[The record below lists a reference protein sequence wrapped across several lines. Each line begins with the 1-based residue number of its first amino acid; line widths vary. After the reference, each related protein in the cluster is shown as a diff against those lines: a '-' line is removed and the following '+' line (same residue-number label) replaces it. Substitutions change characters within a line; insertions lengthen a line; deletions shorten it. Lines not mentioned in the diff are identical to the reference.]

1 MKNLSMYNENKDFE
15 KVVTKFY
22 GEEFCE
28 VLIGW
33 TDALG
38 YRLIK
43 TDLMGEFQLWES
55 DSFDNNI
62 AVNTDEIVN
71 INDVISI
78 VSKEIDIALDEFKGI
93 EENKLS
99 EDDKERKTDILSDY
113 SILKNTTPKT
123 LEVGTLVNIINE
135 NTLGRIEGFLTDEL
149 KYMVEPLN
157 TDFTQNLFHVY
168 PDEINIVNE

>member
-15 KVVTKFY
+15 QVVTKFY

-43 TDLMGEFQLWES
+43 TDLMSEFQLWEP
-55 DSFDNNI
+55 DSFDSTITINTNEL
-62 AVNTDEIVN
+62 VNVD
-71 INDVISI
+71 DVITMI
-78 VSKEIDIALDEFKGI
+78 LKEIHMVLDELKGI

-99 EDDKERKTDILSDY
+99 EDDKERKADTLSDY
-113 SILKNTTPKT
+113 KILKNTTPKT

-157 TDFTQNLFHVY
+157 TDFSQNLFYVY
-168 PDEINIVNE
+168 PNEINIVNE

>member
-99 EDDKERKTDILSDY
+99 EDDIEAV
-113 SILKNTTPKT
+113 
-123 LEVGTLVNIINE
+123 VGAKIAKNIIAARTGNVKIQA
-135 NTLGRIEGFLTDEL
+135 GGGGVYGKLTAS
-149 KYMVEPLN
+149 
-157 TDFTQNLFHVY
+157 
-168 PDEINIVNE
+168 